1 MATEVGD
8 DTAHLPENTLLAI
21 QLEGNDIKLGTV
33 SAGTVCRYVDAFRLG
48 LQAAIEIVESV
59 KSTQAAGRRKRWV
72 ERMAD
77 LPLMGIEHGCLRI
90 LLGAPRQDGL
100 FAEAEQE
107 SFTRAIDLM
116 FQGIASAAAAEGL
129 SAEEPVLPPA
139 AELILLRIIARLM
152 PPKRGSLSRIT
163 FIRRVDSNG
172 DPLASITLDRRS
184 RERIEARLGQQLD
197 KESTT
202 RVKGTTHGNA
212 TKRPT
217 DCEPESEHAL
227 PPSLFR

>member
-59 KSTQAAGRRKRWV
+59 KSIQAAGRRKRWV

-77 LPLMGIEHGCLRI
+77 LPLMGIEHGCLRV

-100 FAEAEQE
+100 FAAAEQE

-116 FQGIASAAAAEGL
+116 FQGIASAATQESD
-129 SAEEPVLPPA
+129 SAEDLDLPLG
-139 AELILLRIIARLM
+139 AELRLLGIVARLM
-152 PPKRGSLSRIT
+152 PPKRGPLNRIT
-163 FIRRVDSNG
+163 FLRRI
-172 DPLASITLDRRS
+172 ASDDDQWVSLTLDRLS
-184 RERIEARLGQQLD
+184 RERIEAKLGTQLSAGLIS
-197 KESTT
+197 E
-202 RVKGTTHGNA
+202 A
-212 TKRPT
+212 TEVVRDQAADLSPDSDPKAGQGLPT
-217 DCEPESEHAL
+217 
-227 PPSLFR
+227 SLFH